1 MDPAGR
7 LNAHA
12 FNLTLLDSAPLNL
25 WSKLEPSL
33 NFIPV
38 KAFSNSGLIPVKY
51 LIIWCSPIKRS
62 LNMSSSK
69 DVWAQWDQA
78 WDLGLPLEKRLVILE
93 NATAPGFVYT
103 NMDSI
108 ISGDLERLV
117 RLIQDVLNHQSNK
130 LTVKHI
136 NWYEQHSQSAL
147 QWDMVDIDSGETA
160 LSGWSFGK
168 YAEDGKLL
176 SVSDFY

>member
-1 MDPAGR
+1 
-7 LNAHA
+7 
-12 FNLTLLDSAPLNL
+12 
-25 WSKLEPSL
+25 
-33 NFIPV
+33 
-38 KAFSNSGLIPVKY
+38 
-51 LIIWCSPIKRS
+51 
-62 LNMSSSK
+62 MSSSK

-78 WDLGLPLEKRLVILE
+78 WDLGLPSEKRLAILE

-108 ISGDLERLV
+108 IFGDLERLV

-147 QWDMVDIDSGETA
+147 QWGMVDIDSGKTA